1 MEKLKLVI
9 VDDKE
14 ENVLSL
20 KALLADIDNLDI
32 WGSTSPNE
40 ALRYCW
46 NNDIAIAMVDVQMPE
61 INGFEFVSLLQ
72 SNPKTW
78 QIMVI
83 MVTAI
88 SKEDKFL
95 LKGLHSGAVDYLYK
109 PLHADITIAKV
120 KSFMQQVYIQREL
133 KHKNEELERSHIE
146 LVKAKKEADLARKSK
161 ENFLANMS
169 HEIRTPINGI
179 TGITTMLRNSPLN
192 EQQSEWLDYLE
203 NASQQLLLIINDILD
218 LSKIDS
224 GKMRLDYSRTSLPN
238 IIEELSNLFS
248 YKAEQKGITFQAIT
262 DGKLPKHILADSLRL
277 TQILSNLISN
287 GIKFTE
293 QGSVILETKL
303 LNRVQQRLHIQFS
316 VKDTG
321 IGINSNAID
330 KIFQSFEQGEEGIT
344 KRFGGTGLGLA
355 IVKRLVVLHQG
366 QIHAYSELGKGSEFV
381 FQCWFDEADSDA
393 APKSDK
399 KQYTDMPAL
408 NDVNVLLA
416 EDNELNSFMVT
427 HMLKTWGITVDTVKN
442 GKEALDK
449 VEAAPAPY
457 SLILMDAHM
466 PVMSGFEAIK
476 AIRND
481 PREQIRQ
488 IPIISISASVLQREQ
503 QAAYAAGADAVVGK
517 PFDPVSLY
525 QLIKTLTETK
535 NETHA

>member
-20 KALLADIDNLDI
+20 KALLADIDNLEI

-46 NNDIAIAMVDVQMPE
+46 NQDVAIALVDVQMPE

-109 PLHADITIAKV
+109 PLNPDITIAKV

-133 KHKNEELERSHIE
+133 KRKNEELERSHIE

-192 EQQSEWLDYLE
+192 EEQSEWLDYLE

-224 GKMRLDYSRTSLPN
+224 GKMRLDYAKTSLTN
-238 IIEELSNLFS
+238 ILKELTNLFA
-248 YKAEQKGITFQAIT
+248 YKAEQKGIAFQVVS
-262 DGKLPKHILADSLRL
+262 DENLPKHILADSLRL

-293 QGSVILETKL
+293 KGSVTLEAKL
-303 LNRVQQRLHIQFS
+303 LKRSKHRAHIQFS

-321 IGINSNAID
+321 IGITDSALD

-355 IVKRLVVLHQG
+355 IVKRLVNLHQG

-381 FQCWFDEADSDA
+381 FQCWFDEESSEAT
-393 APKSDK
+393 PKSEK
-399 KQYTDMPAL
+399 RQYTDLPPL
-408 NDVNVLLA
+408 TDIRILLA

-427 HMLKTWGITVDTVKN
+427 HMLNTWGITVDTVKN
-442 GKEALDK
+442 GKEALEK
-449 VEAAPAPY
+449 VETTPY
-457 SLILMDAHM
+457 NLILMDAHM
-466 PVMSGFEAIK
+466 PIMSGFDAIRT
-476 AIRND
+476 IRND
-481 PREQIRQ
+481 PQEHIRK

-525 QLIKTLTETK
+525 QIIKTLTHTTTK
-535 NETHA
+535 NTK

>member
-1 MEKLKLVI
+1 MEKVKLVI

-20 KALLADIDNLDI
+20 RALLADIDNLDI

-46 NNDIAIAMVDVQMPE
+46 NNDVAIAMVDVQMPE
-61 INGFEFVSLLQ
+61 INGFECVSLLQ

-88 SKEDKFL
+88 SKEDKSL

-109 PLHADITIAKV
+109 PLNPDITVAKV

-133 KHKNEELERSHIE
+133 KRKNEELERSHIE
-146 LVKAKKEADLARKSK
+146 LVKAKKDADQARKSK

-179 TGITTMLRNSPLN
+179 TGITAMLRNSPLN

-224 GKMRLDYSRTSLPN
+224 GKMRLDFSRTSLPG
-238 IIEELSNLFS
+238 IIEELDNLFS
-248 YKAEQKGITFQAIT
+248 YKAEQKGIVFHAIT
-262 DGKLPKHILADSLRL
+262 DDKLPKHILADSLRL

-293 QGSVILETKL
+293 QGNVTLETKL
-303 LNRVQQRLHIQFS
+303 LNRAQQRAHIQFS

-321 IGINSNAID
+321 IGINSGAID

-355 IVKRLVVLHQG
+355 IVKRLVILHQG

-381 FQCWFDEADSDA
+381 FQCWFDEADSET
-393 APKSDK
+393 APESTK

-408 NDVNVLLA
+408 SDVNILLA

-427 HMLKTWGITVDTVKN
+427 HMLKTWGMTVDTVKN

-449 VEAAPAPY
+449 VENTPY

-476 AIRND
+476 IIRND
-481 PREQIRQ
+481 HREHIRQ

-525 QLIKTLTETK
+525 QLIKTLTETHNKK
-535 NETHA
+535 NA

>member
-20 KALLADIDNLDI
+20 KALLADIENLEI

-46 NNDIAIAMVDVQMPE
+46 NQDVAIALVDVQMPE

-95 LKGLHSGAVDYLYK
+95 LKGLHSGAIDYLYK
-109 PLHADITIAKV
+109 PLNSDITVAKV

-133 KHKNEELERSHIE
+133 KRKNEELESSHLE
-146 LVKAKKEADLARKSK
+146 LVKAKKEADIARKSK

-179 TGITTMLRNSPLN
+179 MGITTMLRNSPLN
-192 EQQSEWLDYLE
+192 EEQSEWLDYLE

-224 GKMRLDYSRTSLPN
+224 GKMRLDYAKTSLAN
-238 IIEELSNLFS
+238 IIKELNKLFA
-248 YKAEQKGITFQAIT
+248 YKAEQKGITFHVVS
-262 DGKLPKHILADSLRL
+262 DDHLPKHILADSLRL

-293 QGSVILETKL
+293 KGSVTLAIKL
-303 LNRVQQRLHIQFS
+303 LKREEQRVHLQFS

-321 IGINSNAID
+321 IGIAGNAID

-355 IVKRLVVLHQG
+355 IVKRLVNLHQG
-366 QIHAYSELGKGSEFV
+366 QIQAYSELGKGSEFV
-381 FQCWFDEADSDA
+381 FRCWFDEEASES
-393 APKSDK
+393 APKSEK
-399 KQYTDMPAL
+399 KQYTDMPTL
-408 NDVNVLLA
+408 NDIHILLA

-427 HMLKTWGITVDTVKN
+427 HMLSTWGIQVDSVKN
-442 GKEALDK
+442 GKEALEK
-449 VEAAPAPY
+449 VEQTAY

-466 PVMSGFEAIK
+466 PVMSGFD
-476 AIRND
+476 AIRTIRAD
-481 PREQIRQ
+481 PREHIAK

-525 QLIKTLTETK
+525 QLIKTLTKAETSP
-535 NETHA
+535 

>member
-20 KALLADIDNLDI
+20 KALLADIDNLEI
-32 WGSTSPNE
+32 WSSTSPNE

-46 NNDIAIAMVDVQMPE
+46 NQDVAIALVDVQMPE

-78 QIMVI
+78 QILVI

-95 LKGLHSGAVDYLYK
+95 LKGLHSGAIDYLYK
-109 PLHADITIAKV
+109 PLNPDITIAKV

-133 KHKNEELERSHIE
+133 KRKNEELERSHME
-146 LVKAKKEADLARKSK
+146 LVKAKRDADLARKSK

-179 TGITTMLRNSPLN
+179 TGITAMLRNSPLN
-192 EQQSEWLDYLE
+192 GEQSEWLDYLE

-224 GKMRLDYSRTSLPN
+224 GKMRLDYAKTSFVN
-238 IIEELSNLFS
+238 IIKELTNLFS
-248 YKAEQKGITFQAIT
+248 YKAEQKGITFNVIN
-262 DGKLPKHILADSLRL
+262 DEKLPKQILADSLRL

-293 QGSVILETKL
+293 NGGVTLETKL
-303 LNRVQQRLHIQFS
+303 LKRSEQRVHIQFS

-321 IGINSNAID
+321 IGIASDAID

-355 IVKRLVVLHQG
+355 IVKRLVNLHQG
-366 QIHAYSELGKGSEFV
+366 QIHAYSELGQGSEFV
-381 FQCWFDEADSDA
+381 FQCWFDEEDSEA

-399 KQYTDMPAL
+399 KQYTDLPPL
-408 NDVNVLLA
+408 TGVHILLA

-427 HMLKTWGITVDTVKN
+427 HMLNTWGITVDSVKN
-442 GKEALDK
+442 GKEALEK
-449 VEAAPAPY
+449 VESVTY

-466 PVMSGFEAIK
+466 PIMSGFDAIRT
-476 AIRND
+476 IRND
-481 PREQIRQ
+481 SRESIRK

-525 QLIKTLTETK
+525 QIIKTLTVPKESS
-535 NETHA
+535 EE

>member
-1 MEKLKLVI
+1 
-9 VDDKE
+9 
-14 ENVLSL
+14 
-20 KALLADIDNLDI
+20 
-32 WGSTSPNE
+32 
-40 ALRYCW
+40 
-46 NNDIAIAMVDVQMPE
+46 
-61 INGFEFVSLLQ
+61 
-72 SNPKTW
+72 
-78 QIMVI
+78 
-83 MVTAI
+83 
-88 SKEDKFL
+88 
-95 LKGLHSGAVDYLYK
+95 
-109 PLHADITIAKV
+109 DITIAKV

-133 KHKNEELERSHIE
+133 KRKNEELERSHIE
-146 LVKAKKEADLARKSK
+146 LVKAKKEADQARKSK

-238 IIEELSNLFS
+238 IIEELTSLFS

-262 DGKLPKHILADSLRL
+262 DSNLPKHLLADSLRL

-293 QGSVILETKL
+293 QGGVILEIKL
-303 LNRVQQRLHIQFS
+303 LNRAQQRLHIQFS
-316 VKDTG
+316 VRDTG

-355 IVKRLVVLHQG
+355 IVKRLVNLHQG

-381 FQCWFDEADSDA
+381 FQCWFDEESSEAI
-393 APKSDK
+393 PKSEK
-399 KQYTDMPAL
+399 KQYTDLPPL
-408 NDVNVLLA
+408 TDVHILLA

-427 HMLKTWGITVDTVKN
+427 HMLNTWGITVDTVKN
-442 GKEALDK
+442 GKEALEK
-449 VEAAPAPY
+449 VESNAY
-457 SLILMDAHM
+457 NLILMDAHM
-466 PVMSGFEAIK
+466 PIMSGFD
-476 AIRND
+476 AIRTIRSD
-481 PREQIRQ
+481 VREHIKK

-525 QLIKTLTETK
+525 QIIKTLTESKT
-535 NETHA
+535 T

>member
-109 PLHADITIAKV
+109 PLNADITVAKV

-133 KHKNEELERSHIE
+133 KRKNEELERSHIE
-146 LVKAKKEADLARKSK
+146 LVKAKKEADQARKSK

-192 EQQSEWLDYLE
+192 DQQSEWLDYLE
-203 NASQQLLLIINDILD
+203 HASQQLLLIINDILD

-224 GKMRLDYSRTSLPN
+224 GKMRLDYTRTSLPN
-238 IIEELSNLFS
+238 IIEELTNLFS
-248 YKAEQKGITFQAIT
+248 YKAEQKGIAFRAIT
-262 DGKLPKHILADSLRL
+262 DSKLPRHILADSLRL

-293 QGSVILETKL
+293 NGSVVLETKL
-303 LNRVQQRLHIQFS
+303 LNHTQQRLHIQFS

-355 IVKRLVVLHQG
+355 IVKRLVSLYQG

-399 KQYTDMPAL
+399 KQYTDLPAL

-427 HMLKTWGITVDTVKN
+427 HMLKTWGITVDAVKN
-442 GKEALDK
+442 GKEALEK
-449 VEAAPAPY
+449 VENTSY

-466 PVMSGFEAIK
+466 PVMSGFEAIRT
-476 AIRND
+476 IRND
-481 PREQIRQ
+481 QRAHIRQ

-525 QLIKTLTETK
+525 QLIKTLTEAKDKTY
-535 NETHA
+535 E

>member
-20 KALLADIDNLDI
+20 KALLGDIDGLDI

-46 NNDIAIAMVDVQMPE
+46 NQDVAIALVDVQMPE

-95 LKGLHSGAVDYLYK
+95 LKGLHSGAIDYLYK
-109 PLHADITIAKV
+109 PLNADITVAKV

-133 KHKNEELERSHIE
+133 KRKNEELERSHIE

-179 TGITTMLRNSPLN
+179 TGITAMLRNSPLN
-192 EQQSEWLDYLE
+192 EEQSEWLDYLE

-224 GKMRLDYSRTSLPN
+224 GKMRLDYAKTSLSN
-238 IIEELSNLFS
+238 IFKELTNLFA
-248 YKAEQKGITFQAIT
+248 YKAEQKGISFQVIT
-262 DGKLPKHILADSLRL
+262 GDDLPKQILADSLRL

-293 QGSVILETKL
+293 KGHVTLETKV
-303 LNRVQQRLHIQFS
+303 LNRSKRRVHLQFS

-321 IGINSNAID
+321 IGIASNALD

-355 IVKRLVVLHQG
+355 IVKRLVNLYQG

-381 FQCWFDEADSDA
+381 FQCWFDEENSEAT
-393 APKSDK
+393 PKSEK
-399 KQYTDMPAL
+399 KQYTDLQPL
-408 NDVNVLLA
+408 VGIHILLA

-427 HMLKTWGITVDTVKN
+427 HMLNTWGITVDAVKN
-442 GKEALDK
+442 GKEALEK
-449 VEAAPAPY
+449 VETTPY

-466 PVMSGFEAIK
+466 PVMSGFD
-476 AIRND
+476 AIRVIRSD
-481 PREQIRQ
+481 PREHVRS

-525 QLIKTLTETK
+525 QIIKTLTQAQAK
-535 NETHA
+535 ADK

>member
-14 ENVLSL
+14 ENILSL
-20 KALLADIDNLDI
+20 KALLTDIDNLDI

-46 NNDIAIAMVDVQMPE
+46 NQDVAIALVDVQMPE

-95 LKGLHSGAVDYLYK
+95 LKGLHSGAIDYLYK
-109 PLHADITIAKV
+109 PLNPDITVAKV

-133 KHKNEELERSHIE
+133 KRKNEELERSHME
-146 LVKAKKEADLARKSK
+146 LMKAKKEADLARKSK

-192 EQQSEWLDYLE
+192 EEQSEWLDYLE

-224 GKMRLDYSRTSLPN
+224 GKMRLDYAKTFFVNHIKKLT
-238 IIEELSNLFS
+238 NLFS
-248 YKAEQKGITFQAIT
+248 YKAEQKGITFEVIN
-262 DGKLPKHILADSLRL
+262 DDSLPKQILADSLRL

-293 QGSVILETKL
+293 NGRVTLETKL
-303 LNRVQQRLHIQFS
+303 LKRSDHRAHIQFS

-321 IGINSNAID
+321 IGIASNAID

-355 IVKRLVVLHQG
+355 IVKR
-366 QIHAYSELGKGSEFV
+366 
-381 FQCWFDEADSDA
+381 
-393 APKSDK
+393 
-399 KQYTDMPAL
+399 
-408 NDVNVLLA
+408 
-416 EDNELNSFMVT
+416 
-427 HMLKTWGITVDTVKN
+427 
-442 GKEALDK
+442 
-449 VEAAPAPY
+449 
-457 SLILMDAHM
+457 
-466 PVMSGFEAIK
+466 
-476 AIRND
+476 
-481 PREQIRQ
+481 
-488 IPIISISASVLQREQ
+488 
-503 QAAYAAGADAVVGK
+503 
-517 PFDPVSLY
+517 
-525 QLIKTLTETK
+525 
-535 NETHA
+535 

>member
-20 KALLADIDNLDI
+20 KALLADIDNLEI

-46 NNDIAIAMVDVQMPE
+46 NQDVAIALVDVQMPE

-109 PLHADITIAKV
+109 PLNPDITIAKV

-133 KHKNEELERSHIE
+133 KRKNEELERSHQE
-146 LVKAKKEADLARKSK
+146 LIKAKKEADLARKSK

-179 TGITTMLRNSPLN
+179 VGITTMLRNSPLS
-192 EQQSEWLDYLE
+192 EEQSEWLDHLE

-224 GKMRLDYSRTSLPN
+224 GKMRLDYARTSFPE
-238 IIEELSNLFS
+238 IINELVNLFS
-248 YKAEQKGITFQAIT
+248 YKAEQKGIVFQVVQ
-262 DGKLPKHILADSLRL
+262 DDQLPKYILADSLRL

-287 GIKFTE
+287 GIKFTDE
-293 QGSVILETKL
+293 GSVTLETKL
-303 LNRVQQRLHIQFS
+303 LKRTKHRVYIQFT
-316 VKDTG
+316 VRDTG
-321 IGINSNAID
+321 IGISHNAID

-355 IVKRLVVLHQG
+355 IVKRLVNLHQG

-381 FQCWFDEADSDA
+381 FQCWFDEESADA
-393 APKSDK
+393 MPKSDK
-399 KQYTDMPAL
+399 KQYVDMPPL
-408 NDVNVLLA
+408 QGVHVLLA
-416 EDNELNSFMVT
+416 EDNELNSFMIN
-427 HMLKTWGITVDTVKN
+427 HMLKMWGITVDIVKN
-442 GKEALDK
+442 GKEALEK
-449 VEAAPAPY
+449 VENTPY
-457 SLILMDAHM
+457 RLILMDAHM
-466 PVMSGFEAIK
+466 PVMSGFD
-476 AIRND
+476 AIRSIRSD
-481 PREQIRQ
+481 DREHIKR
-488 IPIISISASVLQREQ
+488 IPIISISASVLHREQ

-517 PFDPVSLY
+517 PFDPVALY
-525 QLIKTLTETK
+525 ELIRQLTSNGSKAES
-535 NETHA
+535 

>member
-1 MEKLKLVI
+1 MNKLKLVI

-20 KALLADIDNLDI
+20 KALLADVDNLNI

-46 NNDIAIAMVDVQMPE
+46 NQDVAIALVDVQMPE

-95 LKGLHSGAVDYLYK
+95 LKGLHSGAIDYLYK
-109 PLHADITIAKV
+109 PLNPDITVAKV

-133 KHKNEELERSHIE
+133 KRKNEELERSHIE
-146 LVKAKKEADLARKSK
+146 LIKAKKEADLARKSK

-192 EQQSEWLDYLE
+192 GEQSEWLDYLE
-203 NASQQLLLIINDILD
+203 NASQSLLLIINDILD

-224 GKMRLDYSRTSLPN
+224 GKMRLDYAKTSLPN
-238 IIEELSNLFS
+238 IIKELGNLFT
-248 YKAEQKGITFQAIT
+248 YKAEQKGITFKVAH
-262 DGKLPKHILADSLRL
+262 DENLPKHILADSLRL

-293 QGSVILETKL
+293 KGSVCLETKL
-303 LNRVQQRLHIQFS
+303 IKRSKQRVHIQFS

-321 IGINSNAID
+321 IGISSNALD

-355 IVKRLVVLHQG
+355 IVKRLVNLHQG
-366 QIHAYSELGKGSEFV
+366 QIHAHSELGKGSEFI
-381 FQCWFDEADSDA
+381 FQCWFDEEASEMM
-393 APKSDK
+393 PKSDR
-399 KQYTDMPAL
+399 KQYTDLPLL
-408 NDVNVLLA
+408 NDVRVLLA
-416 EDNELNSFMVT
+416 EDNDLNSFMVT
-427 HMLKTWGITVDTVKN
+427 HMLNTWGITVDTVKN
-442 GKEALDK
+442 GREALEK
-449 VEAAPAPY
+449 VENTAY
-457 SLILMDAHM
+457 NLILMDAHM
-466 PVMSGFEAIK
+466 PVMSGFDAIR

-481 PREQIRQ
+481 HREYLRQ

-503 QAAYAAGADAVVGK
+503 QAAYAAGANAVVGK
-517 PFDPVSLY
+517 PFDPVTLY
-525 QLIKTLTETK
+525 QIIKTLTHGKSKAEK
-535 NETHA
+535 

>member
-1 MEKLKLVI
+1 
-9 VDDKE
+9 
-14 ENVLSL
+14 
-20 KALLADIDNLDI
+20 
-32 WGSTSPNE
+32 
-40 ALRYCW
+40 
-46 NNDIAIAMVDVQMPE
+46 MVDVQMPE

-72 SNPKTW
+72 SNPRTW

-109 PLHADITIAKV
+109 PLNPDITVAKV

-133 KHKNEELERSHIE
+133 KRKNEELERSHIE
-146 LVKAKKEADLARKSK
+146 LVNAKKEADQARKSK

-179 TGITTMLRNSPLN
+179 MGITTMLRNSPLN
-192 EQQSEWLDYLE
+192 NQQSEWLDYLE

-224 GKMRLDYSRTSLPN
+224 GKMRLDYSRTSLSK
-238 IIEELSNLFS
+238 IIEELNNLFN
-248 YKAEQKGITFQAIT
+248 YKAEQKGIVFQTIV
-262 DGKLPKHILADSLRL
+262 DSKLPKHILADSLRL

-293 QGSVILETKL
+293 QGSVILEAKL
-303 LNRVQQRLHIQFS
+303 LGCEDQRVHIQFS

-355 IVKRLVVLHQG
+355 IVKRLVILYQG
-366 QIHAYSELGKGSEFV
+366 EIHAYSELGKGSEFV
-381 FQCWFDEADSDA
+381 FTCWFDEADSDT

-399 KQYTDMPAL
+399 KQYTDLAPL
-408 NDVNVLLA
+408 NDVTILLA

-427 HMLKTWGITVDTVKN
+427 HMLKTWGIVVDTVKN

-449 VEAAPAPY
+449 VETTPY

-466 PVMSGFEAIK
+466 PVMSGFEAIRT
-476 AIRND
+476 IRED
-481 PREQIRQ
+481 KREHIRQ

-517 PFDPVSLY
+517 PFDPVALY
-525 QLIKTLTETK
+525 QLIRTLTETK
-535 NETHA
+535 NETTA

>member
-20 KALLADIDNLDI
+20 KALLSEIENLEI

-46 NNDIAIAMVDVQMPE
+46 NQDVAIALVDVQMPE

-78 QIMVI
+78 QILVI

-88 SKEDKFL
+88 SKEDKFVL
-95 LKGLHSGAVDYLYK
+95 QGLHSGAVDYLYK
-109 PLHADITIAKV
+109 PLNPDITLAKV

-133 KHKNEELERSHIE
+133 KRKNEELERSHRE
-146 LVKAKKEADLARKSK
+146 LMKAKKEADQARKSK

-179 TGITTMLRNSPLN
+179 MGITAMLRNSPLN
-192 EQQSEWLDYLE
+192 DEQKEWLNYLE

-224 GKMRLDYSRTSLPN
+224 GKMRLDFAKTSLPN
-238 IIEELSNLFS
+238 ILQELTSLFS
-248 YKAEQKGITFQAIT
+248 YKAEQKGIAFNVIV
-262 DGKLPKHILADSLRL
+262 DEKLPKYILADSLRL

-293 QGSVILETKL
+293 KGSVTLEARL
-303 LNRVQQRLHIQFS
+303 LKRTEQQVHIQFS

-321 IGINSNAID
+321 IGIPSHAID

-355 IVKRLVVLHQG
+355 IVKRLVNLYRG
-366 QIHAYSELGKGSEFV
+366 QIHAYSELGRGSEFV
-381 FQCWFDEADSDA
+381 FQCWFDEDTAET
-393 APKSDK
+393 APKKDR
-399 KQYTDMPAL
+399 KQYTDMTPL
-408 NDVNVLLA
+408 SDVHVLLA
-416 EDNELNSFMVT
+416 EDNELNSFMVS
-427 HMLKTWGITVDTVKN
+427 HMLNTWGIKVDSAKN
-442 GKEALDK
+442 GREVLDK
-449 VEAAPAPY
+449 LESNTY
-457 SLILMDAHM
+457 DLILMDAHM
-466 PVMSGFEAIK
+466 PVMSGFEAIRT
-476 AIRND
+476 IRHD
-481 PREQIRQ
+481 QRDHIRR

-525 QLIKTLTETK
+525 QLIKTLT
-535 NETHA
+535 HAQPKTLE

>member
-1 MEKLKLVI
+1 MEKLKLII

-20 KALLADIDNLDI
+20 KALLADIDNLEI

-46 NNDIAIAMVDVQMPE
+46 NQDVSIALVDVQMPE

-109 PLHADITIAKV
+109 PLNPDITVAKV

-133 KHKNEELERSHIE
+133 KRKNDELERSHSE
-146 LVKAKKEADLARKSK
+146 LVRAKREADLARKSK

-179 TGITTMLRNSPLN
+179 VGITTMLRSSPLN
-192 EQQSEWLDYLE
+192 EEQTEWLDRLE

-224 GKMRLDYSRTSLPN
+224 GKMRLDYAKTSLPR
-238 IIEELSNLFS
+238 ILQELQNLFV
-248 YKAEQKGITFQAIT
+248 YKAEQKGITFTIEH
-262 DGKLPKHILADSLRL
+262 DPHLPKYILADSLRL

-293 QGSVILETKL
+293 KGGVTLTIKL
-303 LNRVQQRLHIQFS
+303 LKRAKQRVYIQFS

-321 IGINSNAID
+321 IGISSNAID

-344 KRFGGTGLGLA
+344 KHFGGTGLGLA
-355 IVKRLVVLHQG
+355 IVKRLVNLHQG
-366 QIHAYSELGKGSEFV
+366 QIHASSEMGKGSEFV
-381 FQCWFDEADSDA
+381 FQCWFDEEDTEASPMSEKKPYTGM
-393 APKSDK
+393 APLKDIR
-399 KQYTDMPAL
+399 
-408 NDVNVLLA
+408 VLLA

-427 HMLKTWGITVDTVKN
+427 HMLHTWGVAVDAVKN
-442 GKEALDK
+442 GKEALEK
-449 VEAAPAPY
+449 LEHTVY
-457 SLILMDAHM
+457 NLILMDAHM
-466 PVMSGFEAIK
+466 PVMSGFD
-476 AIRND
+476 AIRSIRNHHRKHI
-481 PREQIRQ
+481 REL
-488 IPIISISASVLQREQ
+488 PVISISASVLHREQ
-503 QAAYAAGADAVVGK
+503 QEAYAAGADAVVGK
-517 PFDPVSLY
+517 PFDPSSLY
-525 QLIKTLTETK
+525 KLIKTLTETK
-535 NETHA
+535 SHG

>member
-14 ENVLSL
+14 ENVISL
-20 KALLADIDNLDI
+20 KALLADVENLDI

-46 NNDIAIAMVDVQMPE
+46 NQDVAIALVDVQMPE

-95 LKGLHSGAVDYLYK
+95 LKGLHSGAIDYLYK
-109 PLHADITIAKV
+109 PLNPDITIAKV
-120 KSFMQQVYIQREL
+120 KSFMQQVHIQREL
-133 KHKNEELERSHIE
+133 KRKNEELERSHIE

-179 TGITTMLRNSPLN
+179 MGITTMLRNSPLN
-192 EQQSEWLDYLE
+192 NEQSEWLDYLE
-203 NASQQLLLIINDILD
+203 NASQSLLLIINDILD

-224 GKMRLDYSRTSLPN
+224 GKMRLDYAKTSLSN
-238 IIEELSNLFS
+238 IIKELSNLFI
-248 YKAEQKGITFQAIT
+248 YKAEQKGIVFEVIH
-262 DGKLPKHILADSLRL
+262 DEKLPKHILADSLRL

-293 QGSVILETKL
+293 QGSVRLQTTLLERAKQ
-303 LNRVQQRLHIQFS
+303 RVHIRFS

-321 IGINSNAID
+321 IGINANAID

-355 IVKRLVVLHQG
+355 IVKRLVNLHQG
-366 QIHAYSELGKGSEFV
+366 QIHAHSKLGKGSEFI
-381 FQCWFDEADSDA
+381 FQCWFEEEAPEA
-393 APKSDK
+393 APKSEK
-399 KQYTDMPAL
+399 KQYTDLPQL
-408 NDVNVLLA
+408 SDIHILLA

-427 HMLKTWGITVDTVKN
+427 HMLNTWGITVDAVKN
-442 GKEALDK
+442 GKEALEK
-449 VEAAPAPY
+449 VETNPY
-457 SLILMDAHM
+457 KLILMDAHM
-466 PVMSGFEAIK
+466 PIMSGFEAIRT
-476 AIRND
+476 IRND
-481 PREQIRQ
+481 QREHIKR

-517 PFDPVSLY
+517 PFDPVTLY
-525 QLIKTLTETK
+525 QIIKTLTHEKTET
-535 NETHA
+535 E

>member
-20 KALLADIDNLDI
+20 RALLSDVDNLEI
-32 WGSTSPNE
+32 WSSTSPNE

-46 NNDIAIAMVDVQMPE
+46 NQDVAIALVDVQMPE

-78 QIMVI
+78 QILVI

-95 LKGLHSGAVDYLYK
+95 LKGLHSGAIDYLYK
-109 PLHADITIAKV
+109 PLNPDITVAKV

-133 KHKNEELERSHIE
+133 KRKNEELERSHIE

-179 TGITTMLRNSPLN
+179 TGITAMLRNSPLN
-192 EQQSEWLDYLE
+192 EEQSEWLDYLE

-224 GKMRLDYSRTSLPN
+224 GKMRLDYTKTSFAN
-238 IIEELSNLFS
+238 IIKELTNLFS
-248 YKAEQKGITFQAIT
+248 YKAEQKGIAFNVIN
-262 DGKLPKHILADSLRL
+262 DENLPKQILADSLRL

-293 QGSVILETKL
+293 QGSVTLETKL
-303 LNRVQQRLHIQFS
+303 LKRSKQRVQIQFS

-321 IGINSNAID
+321 IGISSDAID

-355 IVKRLVVLHQG
+355 IVKRLVNLHQG
-366 QIHAYSELGKGSEFV
+366 QIHAYSELGQGSEFV
-381 FQCWFDEADSDA
+381 FQCWFDEENSEA
-393 APKSDK
+393 APKSEK
-399 KQYTDMPAL
+399 KQYTDLPPL
-408 NDVNVLLA
+408 EDVCILLA

-427 HMLKTWGITVDTVKN
+427 HMLNTWGIKVDTVKN
-442 GKEALDK
+442 GKEALEK
-449 VEAAPAPY
+449 VENNTY
-457 SLILMDAHM
+457 NLILMDAHM
-466 PVMSGFEAIK
+466 PVMSGFDAIR

-481 PREQIRQ
+481 SREHIRK
-488 IPIISISASVLQREQ
+488 IPVISISASVLQREQ

-525 QLIKTLTETK
+525 QIIKTLTEPQT
-535 NETHA
+535 TP

>member
-20 KALLADIDNLDI
+20 KALLSDIENLDI
-32 WGSTSPNE
+32 WASTSPNE

-46 NNDIAIAMVDVQMPE
+46 NQDIAIALVDVQMPE

-95 LKGLHSGAVDYLYK
+95 LKGLHSGAIDYLYK
-109 PLHADITIAKV
+109 PLNPDITVAKV
-120 KSFMQQVYIQREL
+120 RSFMQQVYIQREL
-133 KHKNEELERSHIE
+133 KRKNEELERSHIE
-146 LVKAKKEADLARKSK
+146 LVKAKKEADQARKSK

-179 TGITTMLRNSPLN
+179 MGITTMLRNSPLN
-192 EQQSEWLDYLE
+192 EEQSEWLDYLE

-224 GKMRLDYSRTSLPN
+224 GKMRLDYAKTSLSN
-238 IIEELSNLFS
+238 IIRELSNLFA
-248 YKAEQKGITFQAIT
+248 YKAEQKGVSFHVAV
-262 DGKLPKHILADSLRL
+262 DDELPKYILADSLRL

-293 QGSVILETKL
+293 EGSVTLETKL
-303 LNRVQQRLHIQFS
+303 LKREKQRVHIQFS
-316 VKDTG
+316 VTDTG
-321 IGINSNAID
+321 IGINSSAID

-355 IVKRLVVLHQG
+355 IVKRLVNLYQG

-381 FQCWFDEADSDA
+381 FQCWFDEENSDT

-399 KQYTDMPAL
+399 KQYTDLPLL
-408 NDVNVLLA
+408 NDVRILLA

-427 HMLKTWGITVDTVKN
+427 HMLNTWGITVDSVKN
-442 GKEALDK
+442 GKEALEK
-449 VEAAPAPY
+449 VETTTY

-466 PVMSGFEAIK
+466 PVMSGFD
-476 AIRND
+476 AIRVIRSD
-481 PREQIRQ
+481 PRPHIKQ

-525 QLIKTLTETK
+525 QIIKTLAEAK
-535 NETHA
+535 SDV

>member
-20 KALLADIDNLDI
+20 KALLAEVDNLDI

-46 NNDIAIAMVDVQMPE
+46 NQDIAIALVDVQMPE

-95 LKGLHSGAVDYLYK
+95 LKGLHSGAIDYLYK
-109 PLHADITIAKV
+109 PLNPDITVAKV

-133 KHKNEELERSHIE
+133 KRKNEELERSHME

-192 EQQSEWLDYLE
+192 EEQSEWLDYLE

-224 GKMRLDYSRTSLPN
+224 GKMRLDFAKTSLAGV
-238 IIEELSNLFS
+238 IKELTKLFT
-248 YKAEQKGITFQAIT
+248 YKAEQKGITFHAVN
-262 DGKLPKHILADSLRL
+262 DDKLPKHILADSLRL

-293 QGSVILETKL
+293 EGSVTLETKL
-303 LNRVQQRLHIQFS
+303 LKRSKQRVHIQFS

-330 KIFQSFEQGEEGIT
+330 KIFHSFEQGEEGIT

-355 IVKRLVVLHQG
+355 IVKRLVNLHQG
-366 QIHAYSELGKGSEFV
+366 QIHAYSELGMGSEFV
-381 FQCWFDEADSDA
+381 FQCWFDEEASEA

-399 KQYTDMPAL
+399 KQYTDLPML
-408 NDVNVLLA
+408 DGIRILLA

-427 HMLKTWGITVDTVKN
+427 HMLNTWGITVDTVKN

-449 VEAAPAPY
+449 VENISY

-466 PVMSGFEAIK
+466 PVMSGFDAIR

-481 PREQIRQ
+481 QREHIRNV
-488 IPIISISASVLQREQ
+488 PIISISASVLQREQ

-525 QLIKTLTETK
+525 QIIKTLTQAKDKT
-535 NETHA
+535 NS